1 MKKDTVP
8 PGTAEAA
15 LKAKAG
21 TENLQSGRAE
31 TVVGSLQPEAPESV
45 MKKTQTKKQER
56 IMETNPATR
65 AEEVAE
71 IRRAESAGTAAETLS
86 SAAYRRQY
94 ADYKELVEKA
104 LRTSLRKVDPHAAI
118 LYEAMEYS
126 LLAGGK
132 RLRPVLLLAAA
143 AFCGGRPEEALPF
156 ACAIE
161 QIHTYSLIHDDHPSL
176 DNDDLRRGKPTS
188 HIVFGADIA
197 LLAGDALLN
206 SAMEGM
212 MEAAWKAERPE
223 LSLRAALEIARA
235 AGTGGMIAGQ
245 TADVLMT
252 GSAVRNM
259 ETEHQKAVSCEDT
272 EEGWLLYIHRNKTGA
287 LIRAAVRAGAILGG
301 ASEAQLEHL
310 TEFAEKLGLTF
321 QIVDDILDVTGDAEQ
336 LGKHPGADRELGKLT
351 YPALF
356 GLEGSRHRAERA
368 TAEAIRALQQA
379 DGGAAFLTALA
390 EDFLNRIS

>member
-1 MKKDTVP
+1 MEMTMRKDMVP
-8 PGTAEAA
+8 PGAD
-15 LKAKAG
+15 
-21 TENLQSGRAE
+21 
-31 TVVGSLQPEAPESV
+31 
-45 MKKTQTKKQER
+45 
-56 IMETNPATR
+56 
-65 AEEVAE
+65 
-71 IRRAESAGTAAETLS
+71 
-86 SAAYRRQY
+86 YRRQY
-94 ADYKELVEKA
+94 AEYKGMVEKA
-104 LRTSLRKVDPHAAI
+104 LRTSLRKVDPHAAV
-118 LYEAMEYS
+118 LYDAMEYS

-143 AFCGGRPEEALPF
+143 AFCGGKPEDALPF

-176 DNDDLRRGKPTS
+176 DNDALRRGKPTS

-212 MEAAWKAERPE
+212 METAWNAGQPE
-223 LSLRAALEIARA
+223 PALRAALEIARA

-252 GSAVRNM
+252 GSAVRSV
-259 ETEHQKAVSCEDT
+259 EAERSAEVSREDT

-301 ASEAQLEHL
+301 ASGAQLAHL
-310 TEFAEKLGLTF
+310 TGFAEKLGLTF

-336 LGKHPGADRELGKLT
+336 LGKNPGADHELGKLT
-351 YPALF
+351 YPAVF
-356 GLEGSRHRAERA
+356 GLEESRRRAERA
-368 TAEAIRALQQA
+368 TAEAVRALQQA
-379 DGGAAFLTALA
+379 DGDAAFLAALA
-390 EDFLNRIS
+390 VDFLNRIS